1 MANYST
7 NDFKPG
13 LKVMLDSNPCSIME
27 NEYVKPGKGQAF
39 NRVKLRNLKTG
50 KVLEKTFKSGDTLEA
65 ADIVEVEM
73 NYLYND
79 GEMWHFM
86 DTESF
91 EQIAADK
98 TAMGDAAKWLKDD
111 SNETCTIMLFNGV
124 PLNVNAPNFVV
135 LKVVETDPG
144 VRGDTSGGGGKPAKL
159 ETGAVVRVPLF
170 VQQEESVR
178 VDTRTGEYLER
189 A

>member
-65 ADIVEVEM
+65 VDIVEVEM

-86 DTESF
+86 DPESF

>member
-1 MANYST
+1 MFNHGKRIRKT
-7 NDFKPG
+7 
-13 LKVMLDSNPCSIME
+13 
-27 NEYVKPGKGQAF
+27 GKGQAF

-86 DTESF
+86 DPESF

>member
-79 GEMWHFM
+79 GEMRHFM
-86 DTESF
+86 DPESF